1 MACGPLRIQTMFL
14 LHAIIFSTGG
24 AILALELLASR
35 IMTPYFGV
43 SIYIWT
49 GILSITLIA
58 LAAGYWYGGRV
69 THARRKPSIERL
81 AQWYLE
87 QPALAGLAIVAACL
101 VYPYAFHA
109 LANFDLVIGAF
120 VACVV
125 LLFLPLLT
133 TSAMNPL
140 LVAIMTQS
148 SIEAA
153 GGTGSRVS
161 SAALRAEYVS
171 FPLW

>member
-58 LAAGYWYGGRV
+58 LAAGYALQLLLGALHGGWCVNPVNLLSQAEQMRYV
-69 THARRKPSIERL
+69 LDHSDCKLVL
-81 AQWYLE
+81 ASGEWQRW
-87 QPALAGLAIVAACL
+87 AG
-101 VYPYAFHA
+101 
-109 LANFDLVIGAF
+109 
-120 VACVV
+120 
-125 LLFLPLLT
+125 
-133 TSAMNPL
+133 
-140 LVAIMTQS
+140 
-148 SIEAA
+148 A
-153 GGTGSRVS
+153 GGWWPGLVHGRHVS
-161 SAALRAEYVS
+161 IIIQVHQTALGQ
-171 FPLW
+171 